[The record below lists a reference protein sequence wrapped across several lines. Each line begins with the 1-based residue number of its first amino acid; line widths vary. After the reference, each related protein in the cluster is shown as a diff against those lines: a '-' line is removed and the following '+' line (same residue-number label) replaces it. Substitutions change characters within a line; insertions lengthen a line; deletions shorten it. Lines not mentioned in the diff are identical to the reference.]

1 MSFFTKLSWVVTYSK
16 QLLTINSHDRLMSFI
31 DPSNSLRPQTGL
43 GYDLLPEAPNIKAT
57 ARNTPVYI
65 LF

>member
-1 MSFFTKLSWVVTYSK
+1 MGF
-16 QLLTINSHDRLMSFI
+16 N
-31 DPSNSLRPQTGL
+31 DPSTSWRHQTGL
-43 GYDLLPEAPNIKAT
+43 GYDLLLEAPNIKAT

>member
-1 MSFFTKLSWVVTYSK
+1 
-16 QLLTINSHDRLMSFI
+16 MSFI
-31 DPSNSLRPQTGL
+31 DPSNSLRRQTGL

-57 ARNTPVYI
+57 AQNTPVYI